1 LVSFLKKGKADNVGG
16 SIETLPSD
24 GSISAR
30 AIARAMNHPF
40 GVGLSFRT
48 RKKTLEPIEADTVPF
63 GAWIRNI
70 FDKLGYFDENFVR
83 AQDLEFNIRLRKSGG
98 KIVLLP
104 YLVTKYF
111 TRNTLKKLMKLSYQ
125 MGYAKTQI
133 ARKYQTIS
141 SCRQLFPPIFVLGI
155 PLAVV
160 LKPIAF
166 FYCLYLV
173 LAILFGLVG
182 AIHERNP
189 LGLPIIVMSFLI
201 MHVSYGIGFIKG
213 FFDNFIIDGGRTNWD
228 VTR

>member
-1 LVSFLKKGKADNVGG
+1 M
-16 SIETLPSD
+16 PSD

-63 GAWIRNI
+63 GAWKRDT

-83 AQDLEFNIRLRKSGG
+83 AQDLEFNIRLRKTGG
-98 KIVLLP
+98 RIVLLP
-104 YLVTKYF
+104 YLITKYF
-111 TRNTLKKLMKLSYQ
+111 ARNTLKKLMKLSYQ

-133 ARKYQTIS
+133 LRKYWSIGS
-141 SCRQLFPPIFVLGI
+141 YRQLFPPTFVLGM
-155 PLAVV
+155 PLALL

-166 FYCLYLV
+166 FYCVYLV

-182 AIHERNP
+182 AVHVRSP
-189 LGLPIIVMSFLI
+189 LALPIMVMSFLT

-213 FFDNFIIDGGRTNWD
+213 FFDNFIIGEGHTNWEA
-228 VTR
+228 TR